1 MIPIQV
7 FTADLWEA
15 MRGEVREQLH
25 SLPDDEF
32 LAVFPSWEK
41 LPPDVQ
47 ETKIRIARDELL
59 AVLDRAGYQ
68 VRRKKALAQNDAEV

>member
-1 MIPIQV
+1 MIPIQK

-15 MRGEVREQLH
+15 MRSEVRDQVGEQDGFEEH
-25 SLPDDEF
+25 
-32 LAVFPSWEK
+32 FPPWDK

-47 ETKIRIARDELL
+47 ESKIRIARDELL

-68 VRRKKALAQNDAEV
+68 VRRKKTLASEDAEV

>member
-1 MIPIQV
+1 M

-15 MRGEVREQLH
+15 MRNEIREQLH
-25 SLPDDEF
+25 SVTEEEF
-32 LAVFPSWEK
+32 LAQFPPWGQLSPE
-41 LPPDVQ
+41 VR

-68 VRRKKALAQNDAEV
+68 VRKKKGVSG

>member
-15 MRGEVREQLH
+15 MRGEVREQL
-25 SLPDDEF
+25 PDIPEDEF
-32 LAVFPSWEK
+32 LAQFPPWGK

-68 VRRKKALAQNDAEV
+68 VRKKALAHNDAEV